1 MKVFKCWGFLRTLL
15 MILQLLF
22 VNTAAAVSL
31 SLPLCPRVY
40 SVVKG
45 KIYVCTKVPL
55 ETFEDFLFLNLVIAA
70 GK

>member
-1 MKVFKCWGFLRTLL
+1 MV
-15 MILQLLF
+15 LQLLF
-22 VNTAAAVSL
+22 VNTAAAVSF

-45 KIYVCTKVPL
+45 KIYVCTKVPV
-55 ETFEDFLFLNLVIAA
+55 ETFEDFLFLNFVITT